1 MYILAKNI
9 ALTGAWN
16 KRILYKLTHYNV
28 VMEKH
33 TPQTLATDARKAVG
47 LLQDCYRRMSSQAR
61 DPKVKAVLHDLLL
74 MEEMNEV
81 LLRSI
86 DGRVRS

>member
-1 MYILAKNI
+1 MEGQTHDLA
-9 ALTGAWN
+9 
-16 KRILYKLTHYNV
+16 V
-28 VMEKH
+28 E
-33 TPQTLATDARKAVG
+33 ARKAITAEH
-47 LLQDCYRRMSSQAR
+47 LLQNCYRRMSTQVA

-86 DGRVRS
+86 HGRITA

>member
-1 MYILAKNI
+1 MNVFWYCLLINKLLPMSGHTLHNI
-9 ALTGAWN
+9 AA
-16 KRILYKLTHYNV
+16 
-28 VMEKH
+28 E
-33 TPQTLATDARKAVG
+33 ARKAISAER
-47 LLQDCYRRMSSQAR
+47 LLQDCYRRMSSAAS

-86 DGRVRS
+86 NHRVNA